1 MTTPYRARTYK
12 KDLQARPALKR
23 RQVDRSRIEELGMLK
38 ALGLDPKVAL

>member
-23 RQVDRSRIEELGMLK
+23 RQADRSRIEDIAMRK
-38 ALGLDPKVAL
+38 ALGLDPKAAL